1 MPCPYPIMATVR
13 YNGDTVRA
21 FGRVM
26 KTGDT
31 FGGLTDAE
39 AILLLRNPEFER
51 IAPVAEP
58 THVAD
63 PTLDETPAGETE
75 AAETSAPKATPKRA
89 KTAPMGKRKRK
100 G

>member
-1 MPCPYPIMATVR
+1 MPYPHSIMATVK

-63 PTLDETPAGETE
+63 PTLDEAPETP
-75 AAETSAPKATPKRA
+75 APKAKRA
-89 KTAPMGKRKRK
+89 AKAIKSRKRK